1 MLFLQL
7 RSHCLNSLFSKLKPL
22 SVFNLPLYKSLFVH
36 PGSHLVLFA
45 SFLIVSLDS
54 SVWHSVK
61 HSRCKAKMNIYSN
74 TLSSTRFMSV
84 VAELMCSD
92 YSDR

>member
-45 SFLIVSLDS
+45 SFLIVFLDS
-54 SVWHSVK
+54 SMWHSIQ
-61 HSRCKAKMNIYSN
+61 AQAFKMQSQDEHLQQH
-74 TLSSTRFMSV
+74 TV
-84 VAELMCSD
+84 
-92 YSDR
+92 